1 MEDPLDEG
9 CGGKIV
15 PLGDGWVR
23 KVLKRKRS
31 KNRNSA
37 EIQCELQ
44 TWTAA
49 HLTPENG
56 YTYLFSPQTRPSPLP
71 NSYEMRRI
79 DTSKGWPWF
88 LTDLPDLYRVEL
100 DRFSAAFEAGTGYRL
115 YDIEFFR
122 QEDGRVAIVDYD
134 QCVKLA

>member
-9 CGGKIV
+9 CGGRII

-37 EIQCELQ
+37 ETQRELQ
-44 TWTAA
+44 AWTAA

-56 YTYLFSPQTRPSPLP
+56 YAQLFSPETRASSQP
-71 NSYEMRRI
+71 NSYEMRLVE
-79 DTSKGWPWF
+79 TTAGWPWF
-88 LTDLPDLYRVEL
+88 LIDLPEIYRAEL
-100 DRFSAAFEAGTGYRL
+100 ARYSAAFEAETGYRL
-115 YDIEFFR
+115 HDIEFFL
-122 QEDGRVAIVDYD
+122 QPDGRVAILDFD
-134 QCVKLA
+134 QCVKI